1 MRENKAP
8 NRIEFDVNDPIK
20 KEFTVSDND
29 IEGKEYKIENK
40 KKTTDINVEKIQKDS
55 QGKIVSAP
63 SAIKIQLYRN
73 NQPLGKAVELS
84 ANNLTHKWEK
94 LDITDDYG
102 NPYKYTV
109 KEVGEKFGKIKLNN
123 EFYMVEVKGSEKDGY
138 ITVNKKQQLKLAE
151 VNKPLPKTG
160 DGNKLLVYIALIGLS
175 IIGLIVLKT
184 IKKKDCFSNLR

>member
-1 MRENKAP
+1 MILK
-8 NRIEFDVNDPIK
+8 VK
-20 KEFTVSDND
+20 K
-29 IEGKEYKIENK
+29 YKIENK

-138 ITVNKKQQLKLAE
+138 TIVNKKKQLESSGVK
-151 VNKPLPKTG
+151 KPSPKTG
-160 DGNKLLVYIALIGLS
+160 DSNKLFVYITLIGLS
-175 IIGLIVLKT
+175 IISLIVLKN
-184 IKKKDCFSNLR
+184 IKKKV